1 MLRKPYKKDVL
12 DFSAQRAIS
21 KMISKYRKFTKDQS
35 KKVSYMVKEYE
46 MKKAA
51 AAYSRT
57 KQDKSGIIDPLKL
70 HSFKYN
76 DDIFKRMAVTPDGK
90 NHGMMMFIDWSG
102 SMADKLTATIHQL
115 MNLTMFCQKVN
126 IPFEVYAFSND
137 SYNRWDREGRHET
150 QKGRRSPKYEEGDIT
165 IDERLSLFNYVS
177 SRMNAKEYEKGMI
190 NLFMLAE
197 KYDNNFISRRRFW
210 NMSDDERQ
218 EYEEH
223 NDYLNGLP
231 HEPSGY
237 GLCSTPLNDCIMA
250 AMPMVNAFR
259 KRYSID
265 KMNTIFLTDGSSD
278 GNDRYVAFNP
288 SEEEKEQ
295 NYMTKQVG
303 GYYIRNTDYKNN
315 LVLRDS
321 KTKKEYMCQGYRDTT
336 DHLLDALRE
345 RTGTKVLGFYIS
357 SGKKIDRYTIEKYF
371 PSYSYDGTEKVFD
384 RKKVM
389 AEYRKNKCLVVK
401 HNSAYDEFYLLAGG
415 NMQVSDGQMA
425 TPSENAKKSEIKR
438 LFTST
443 LKSNR
448 DSRVVL
454 NKFISQVA

>member
-1 MLRKPYKKDVL
+1 
-12 DFSAQRAIS
+12 
-21 KMISKYRKFTKDQS
+21 
-35 KKVSYMVKEYE
+35 
-46 MKKAA
+46 
-51 AAYSRT
+51 
-57 KQDKSGIIDPLKL
+57 
-70 HSFKYN
+70 
-76 DDIFKRMAVTPDGK
+76 
-90 NHGMMMFIDWSG
+90 
-102 SMADKLTATIHQL
+102 
-115 MNLTMFCQKVN
+115 
-126 IPFEVYAFSND
+126 
-137 SYNRWDREGRHET
+137 
-150 QKGRRSPKYEEGDIT
+150 
-165 IDERLSLFNYVS
+165 
-177 SRMNAKEYEKGMI
+177 MNAKEYEKGMI
-190 NLFMLAE
+190 NLFLLAE
-197 KYDNNFISRRRFW
+197 KYDNKYYSRRRMW
-210 NMSDDERQ
+210 NMDS
-218 EYEEH
+218 EEFQKYQDH

-288 SEEEKEQ
+288 SDEEKEK
-295 NYMTKQVG
+295 NYMTRTVD
-303 GYYIRNTDYKNN
+303 GYYIKNTNYQNN
-315 LVLRDS
+315 LVLRDP
-321 KTKKEYMCQGYRDTT
+321 KTKKEYMCEGYRNTT

-357 SGKKIDRYTIEKYF
+357 SGKKIDRYTLEKYF

>member
-1 MLRKPYKKDVL
+1 
-12 DFSAQRAIS
+12 
-21 KMISKYRKFTKDQS
+21 
-35 KKVSYMVKEYE
+35 
-46 MKKAA
+46 
-51 AAYSRT
+51 
-57 KQDKSGIIDPLKL
+57 
-70 HSFKYN
+70 
-76 DDIFKRMAVTPDGK
+76 
-90 NHGMMMFIDWSG
+90 
-102 SMADKLTATIHQL
+102 
-115 MNLTMFCQKVN
+115 
-126 IPFEVYAFSND
+126 
-137 SYNRWDREGRHET
+137 
-150 QKGRRSPKYEEGDIT
+150 
-165 IDERLSLFNYVS
+165 
-177 SRMNAKEYEKGMI
+177 
-190 NLFMLAE
+190 
-197 KYDNNFISRRRFW
+197 
-210 NMSDDERQ
+210 
-218 EYEEH
+218 
-223 NDYLNGLP
+223 
-231 HEPSGY
+231 
-237 GLCSTPLNDCIMA
+237 
-250 AMPMVNAFR
+250 
-259 KRYSID
+259 
-265 KMNTIFLTDGSSD
+265 MNTIFLTDGSSD

-295 NYMTKQVG
+295 NYMTKTVD

-357 SGKKIDRYTIEKYF
+357 SGKKIDRYTLEKYF